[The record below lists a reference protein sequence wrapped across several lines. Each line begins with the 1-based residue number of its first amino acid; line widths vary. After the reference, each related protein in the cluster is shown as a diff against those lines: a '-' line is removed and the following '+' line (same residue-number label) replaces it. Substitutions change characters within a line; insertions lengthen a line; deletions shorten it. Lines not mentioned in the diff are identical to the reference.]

1 MVGNIETTMCSMFA
15 MRNGEDLPDHDKNN
29 LLFQV
34 IQEVLQTNVQKR
46 NYRNC
51 SAR

>member
-1 MVGNIETTMCSMFA
+1 MAGNVETMMCLTFA
-15 MRNGEDLPDHDKNN
+15 MRIGEDFSDHDKNH